1 MHLIP
6 IGGLCNRLRTIFS
19 HLEWCRTTGN
29 GEILNVYWYIDP
41 ACFILF
47 SSLFQLEGLKEVG
60 LVIHEPGLPQR
71 PPAMP
76 NTIIRTCSVHR
87 DVPLA
92 AWGAL
97 AVRLLQPVSVIQGR
111 IDAILTNIQGDFT
124 ALHIRRTDHNSNYD
138 QDAVF
143 VEYAGLEGPV
153 YAATDNP
160 RSMVTLKK
168 ALGSRL
174 HYNGRF
180 AQSGIRLTEVAD
192 AVVDLWVCATATRF
206 RGTYYSSFSDWIEM
220 MRSLRGATP
229 GDLTKIT

>member
-1 MHLIP
+1 MRLVP
-6 IGGLCNRLRTIFS
+6 IGGLCNRLRAIFS
-19 HLEWCRTTGN
+19 HLEWCRTMGG
-29 GEILNVYWYIDP
+29 GEVLYVYWIPHVACP
-41 ACFILF
+41 AAFGDLF
-47 SSLFQLEGLKEVG
+47 DMEGLEEAG
-60 LVIHEPGLPQR
+60 LVIREGV
-71 PPAMP
+71 MP
-76 NTIIRTCSVHR
+76 TKGQQFIQTCSVHQGA
-87 DVPLA
+87 VESVWGSLA
-92 AWGAL
+92 A
-97 AVRLLQPVSVIQGR
+97 RLLRPIPVIRTR
-111 IDAILTNIQGDFT
+111 IDGLLASLGDDGFT

-143 VEYAGLEGPV
+143 VEYAGAQGSV

-180 AQSGIRLTEVAD
+180 AQTGIRLTDVAD
-192 AVVDLWVCATATRF
+192 AVVDLWVCAAAARF

-220 MRSLRGATP
+220 MRSLHGATP